1 MNQISRIGKI
11 MNVYEYIR
19 NILVSK
25 IREIWK
31 TYQKTYIIYMNVI
44 KISELFSFFIDSQI
58 TDIIKFTN
66 EKANTFYT
74 SK

>member
-1 MNQISRIGKI
+1 
-11 MNVYEYIR
+11 
-19 NILVSK
+19 
-25 IREIWK
+25 
-31 TYQKTYIIYMNVI
+31 MNVI
-44 KISELFSFFIDSQI
+44 KISELFSFFINNQI